1 MLRYHYTSRGL
12 PMWFSAP
19 ADGASGGAP
28 AGSDGGKGGDG
39 KGDESFIDAK
49 LFETLPWDELD
60 QETQAT
66 LKKIQGGVVA
76 TLQQTKTL
84 QSERERLDKLARA
97 NQSRA
102 DRLEADAKKKSK
114 PSEHDEPPS
123 DPYLAAVKDEL
134 IKAQFP
140 PEQAEALAPV
150 FAGMFKKVGT
160 IERAQ
165 LGKDLTPMANQVLAG
180 QAQTAFLQAQQ
191 QDELGMFQSPEVQQI
206 VWDLVRERVANGVDT
221 TPDVVLNLA
230 KMAWAD
236 QQLAEKKGGKLE
248 VPSDENRGRT
258 TVLPATPPNMNTG
271 GFFGGA
277 PGAIRP
283 IAQQQQDPNAAK
295 TTLNEDTKNALAAS
309 FSTMLAGSKIRPKEL
324 APFMDRRRK

>member
-1 MLRYHYTSRGL
+1 
-12 PMWFSAP
+12 MWFSAP

-28 AGSDGGKGGDG
+28 AGSEGGKGGDG
-39 KGDESFIDAK
+39 KGDESFIDPK

-66 LKKIQGGVVA
+66 LKKLQGGVVA

-84 QSERERLDKLARA
+84 QADKERLDKLARA

-102 DRLEADAKKKSK
+102 DRLEADAKKKTKS
-114 PSEHDEPPS
+114 PEHEEPPS

-150 FAGMFKKVGT
+150 FAGMFKKVGN

-165 LGKDLTPMANQVLAG
+165 LGKDLTPMANQVLAS
-180 QAQTAFLQAQQ
+180 QAQNAFLQAQQ
-191 QDELGMFQSPEVQQI
+191 QDELGMFQAPEVQQI

-236 QQLAEKKGGKLE
+236 KQLAEKKGGKLE

-258 TVLPATPPNMNTG
+258 AVLPATPPNMNTG

-283 IAQQQQDPNAAK
+283 IVQQQQDPNAAK
-295 TTLNEDTKNALAAS
+295 TALNEDTRNALAAS

>member
-1 MLRYHYTSRGL
+1 
-12 PMWFSAP
+12 
-19 ADGASGGAP
+19 
-28 AGSDGGKGGDG
+28 
-39 KGDESFIDAK
+39 
-49 LFETLPWDELD
+49 
-60 QETQAT
+60 
-66 LKKIQGGVVA
+66 
-76 TLQQTKTL
+76 LQQTKTL

-114 PSEHDEPPS
+114 SPEHDEPPS

-180 QAQTAFLQAQQ
+180 QAQNAFLQAQQ
-191 QDELGMFQSPEVQQI
+191 QDELGMFQAPEVQQI

-236 QQLAEKKGGKLE
+236 KQLAEKKGGKLE

-258 TVLPATPPNMNTG
+258 AVLPATPPNMNTG

-277 PGAIRP
+277 PVAIRP
-283 IAQQQQDPNAAK
+283 IVQQQQDPNAAK
-295 TTLNEDTKNALAAS
+295 TTLNEDTRNALAAS